1 MLESAHNASRCEQ
14 DCKEEEKCPLRN
26 LYICTILCVCVRV
39 CVRVCAGGGR
49 GGSGGCKES
58 DKSIFI
64 FFCAQHRPEM
74 IKKVS
79 FSSQKKKK
87 KKNVLRV

>member
-26 LYICTILCVCVRV
+26 LYICTILCVCA
-39 CVRVCAGGGR
+39 RVCARVLGGAEVGVEAVKKAI
-49 GGSGGCKES
+49 SL
-58 DKSIFI
+58 FLF

-87 KKNVLRV
+87 KVLRV

>member
-26 LYICTILCVCVRV
+26 LYICTILCVCA
-39 CVRVCAGGGR
+39 RVCACAGGGGR

-58 DKSIFI
+58 DKSIF
-64 FFCAQHRPEM
+64 FFLCAQHRPEM

-79 FSSQKKKK
+79 FSSQKKK
-87 KKNVLRV
+87 VLRV